1 MRAGVLLS
9 VAVLPMLALAGCIPQ
24 VDRPAGYGT
33 ARPDRQAPYQA
44 PYQAGRAPDRDDT
57 PRRNDRAVE
66 QDDDYRRSDDR
77 PRGGDRPSSEDGAP
91 SDDRGRPDTDTRN
104 VDRGRDAGEVAAL
117 PAPRPAWEARPVRA
131 DAQTIADTTYVVRP
145 GDTLSEVVDRS
156 GASLEAI
163 ARAND
168 LEPPYDI
175 RAGQRLQIPGGRYH
189 QVRRGETGIAIAR
202 AYGVEW
208 SRIVAANALVEPYV
222 LRADQRI
229 QIPGAPGGGN
239 ASASERAQAFTLDI
253 DDILTGGEPALAS
266 NQAPAK
272 PIATPR
278 RVLPS
283 NAVVTGPA
291 RLARG
296 GFLWPVDGRVVK
308 RFGPG
313 ASGERNDGIKIA
325 VPMSTPIHAVAD
337 GVVAY
342 VGDGIAA
349 LGGLVI
355 VKHGGGW
362 TSVYGHASK
371 LLVQRGQSVKRGQT
385 VALSGDTGFADRPEL
400 HFELRKGRTPVDPTS
415 QLPRT

>member
-1 MRAGVLLS
+1 MRRAGVLVSL
-9 VAVLPMLALAGCIPQ
+9 ATLMLTACIPH
-24 VDRPAGYGT
+24 VDHPAGYGNPPR
-33 ARPDRQAPYQA
+33 RPY
-44 PYQAGRAPDRDDT
+44 RDPPPRRDDPPRPRDDSPREDT
-57 PRRNDRAVE
+57 PR
-66 QDDDYRRSDDR
+66 DDR
-77 PRGGDRPSSEDGAP
+77 QPQDIP
-91 SDDRGRPDTDTRN
+91 
-104 VDRGRDAGEVAAL
+104 GRDTGEVTTL
-117 PAPRPAWEARPVRA
+117 PAPRPAWEARPVSA
-131 DAQTIADTTYVVRP
+131 DAKTIPDTTYVVRP
-145 GDTLSEVVDRS
+145 GDTLSRVVDRS

-168 LEPPYDI
+168 LESPYSI
-175 RAGQRLQIPGGRYH
+175 QAGQRLQIPGGRYH

-229 QIPGAPGGGN
+229 QIPGEPSGGTT
-239 ASASERAQAFTLDI
+239 SASERARAFSLAI

-266 NQAPAK
+266 NQAPAR

-283 NAVVTGPA
+283 NAVVTAPA
-291 RLARG
+291 RLASG
-296 GFLWPVDGRVVK
+296 GFLWPVDGKVVK
-308 RFGPG
+308 RFGHG

-325 VPMSTPIHAVAD
+325 VPVSTPIHAAAD

-385 VALSGDTGFADRPEL
+385 IALSGDTGFADRPEL

>member
-1 MRAGVLLS
+1 MVRARFLAA
-9 VAVLPMLALAGCIPQ
+9 VAVLPLLGLAACIPQ
-24 VDRPAGYGT
+24 VERPAGYGQL
-33 ARPDRQAPYQA
+33 APESRPQRPYRNPPAQ
-44 PYQAGRAPDRDDT
+44 RDT
-57 PRRNDRAVE
+57 PPPRQGEAAP
-66 QDDDYRRSDDR
+66 QDRSDDR
-77 PRGGDRPSSEDGAP
+77 P
-91 SDDRGRPDTDTRN
+91 
-104 VDRGRDAGEVAAL
+104 GRDTGEVTTL
-117 PAPRPAWEARPVRA
+117 PAPRPAWEARQVRA
-131 DAQTIADTTYVVRP
+131 DAKTIPETTYVVQP
-145 GDTLSEVVDRS
+145 GDTLSRVADRS

-168 LEPPYDI
+168 LESPYTID
-175 RAGQRLQIPGGRYH
+175 AGERLSIPGGRYH

-208 SRIVAANALVEPYV
+208 SRIVTANALVEPYV
-222 LRADQRI
+222 LRADQRVL
-229 QIPGAPGGGN
+229 IPDAPGGGRP
-239 ASASERAQAFTLDI
+239 SASERAQAFTLDI

-291 RLARG
+291 RLASG

-325 VPMSTPIHAVAD
+325 VPMSTPIHAAAD

-355 VKHGGGW
+355 IKHGGGW

-415 QLPRT
+415 QLPRS

>member
-9 VAVLPMLALAGCIPQ
+9 IAVLPMLALAGCIPQ
-24 VDRPAGYGT
+24 VERPAGYGN
-33 ARPDRQAPYQA
+33 APPDRQAPYETA
-44 PYQAGRAPDRDDT
+44 RAPDRDDT
-57 PRRNDRAVE
+57 ARRGDRAAE
-66 QDDDYRRSDDR
+66 QDDR
-77 PRGGDRPSSEDGAP
+77 PRGDYRPRGDDATS
-91 SDDRGRPDTDTRN
+91 SDDPGRPDNYRRD
-104 VDRGRDAGEVAAL
+104 VDRRRDTGEVAAL

-131 DAQTIADTTYVVRP
+131 DARTISDTTCVVRP
-145 GDTLSEVVDRS
+145 GDTLSEVANRS
-156 GASLEAI
+156 GASIEAI

-168 LEPPYDI
+168 LESPYPI
-175 RAGQRLQIPGGRYH
+175 EAGERLTIPGGRYH

-229 QIPGAPGGGN
+229 LIPGVPGGGTP
-239 ASASERAQAFTLDI
+239 SASERARAFTLDI

-291 RLARG
+291 RLASG

-325 VPMSTPIHAVAD
+325 VPMSTPIHAAAD

-355 VKHGGGW
+355 IKHGGGW

-415 QLPRT
+415 QLPRS

>member
-1 MRAGVLLS
+1 MLRAGVLVPL
-9 VAVLPMLALAGCIPQ
+9 ATLALTACIPH
-24 VDRPAGYGT
+24 VDRPAGYGN
-33 ARPDRQAPYQA
+33 APQRPY
-44 PYQAGRAPDRDDT
+44 RDPPPRRDDPPRPRDNTSRDDSPREDT
-57 PRRNDRAVE
+57 PR
-66 QDDDYRRSDDR
+66 DDR
-77 PRGGDRPSSEDGAP
+77 QPHDIP
-91 SDDRGRPDTDTRN
+91 
-104 VDRGRDAGEVAAL
+104 GRDTGEVTTL
-117 PAPRPAWEARPVRA
+117 PAPRPAWEARPVSA
-131 DAQTIADTTYVVRP
+131 DAKTIPDTTYVVRP
-145 GDTLSEVVDRS
+145 GDTLSRVVDRS

-168 LEPPYDI
+168 LESPYSI
-175 RAGQRLQIPGGRYH
+175 QAGQRLQIPGGRYH

-208 SRIVAANALVEPYV
+208 SRIVSANALVEPYV
-222 LRADQRI
+222 LRADQRVL
-229 QIPGAPGGGN
+229 IPDAPGGGRP
-239 ASASERAQAFTLDI
+239 SASERASAFKLDI
-253 DDILTGGEPALAS
+253 DDILTGGEPALAN

-283 NAVVTGPA
+283 NAVVTAPA
-291 RLARG
+291 RLASG

-325 VPMSTPIHAVAD
+325 VPMSTPIHAAAD

-385 VALSGDTGFADRPEL
+385 IALSGDTGFADRPEL

>member
-1 MRAGVLLS
+1 MRRAGVL
-9 VAVLPMLALAGCIPQ
+9 VLLATLALTACIPK
-24 VDRPAGYGT
+24 VDRPAGYGN
-33 ARPDRQAPYQA
+33 APQRPYRDPPPR
-44 PYQAGRAPDRDDT
+44 RDDPPRPRENT
-57 PRRNDRAVE
+57 PRETTPRENRP
-66 QDDDYRRSDDR
+66 RDDR
-77 PRGGDRPSSEDGAP
+77 RVQDIP
-91 SDDRGRPDTDTRN
+91 
-104 VDRGRDAGEVAAL
+104 GRDTGEVTTL
-117 PAPRPAWEARPVRA
+117 PAPRPAWEARPVSA
-131 DAQTIADTTYVVRP
+131 DAKTIPDTTYIVRP
-145 GDTLSEVVDRS
+145 GDTLSRVVDRS

-168 LEPPYDI
+168 LEPPYTI

-208 SRIVAANALVEPYV
+208 SRIVAVNALVEPYV

-229 QIPGAPGGGN
+229 QIPGEASGGT
-239 ASASERAQAFTLDI
+239 ASASERARAFTLDI

-266 NQAPAK
+266 NQAPAR

-283 NAVVTGPA
+283 NAVVTAPA
-291 RLARG
+291 RLASG
-296 GFLWPVDGRVVK
+296 GFLWPVDGKVVK
-308 RFGPG
+308 RFGHG

-325 VPMSTPIHAVAD
+325 VPVSTPIHAAAD

-355 VKHGGGW
+355 IKHGGGW

-400 HFELRKGRTPVDPTS
+400 HFELRKGRTPVDPTL

>member
-1 MRAGVLLS
+1 MRRASLLA
-9 VAVLPMLALAGCIPQ
+9 VATLPLLGLAACIPQ
-24 VDRPAGYGT
+24 VDRPAGYG
-33 ARPDRQAPYQA
+33 RPVEGTGYGRPAD
-44 PYQAGRAPDRDDT
+44 AGRPRRPYRDPPVRRDDPP
-57 PRRNDRAVE
+57 PRQGESVPRDRA
-66 QDDDYRRSDDR
+66 DDR
-77 PRGGDRPSSEDGAP
+77 P
-91 SDDRGRPDTDTRN
+91 
-104 VDRGRDAGEVAAL
+104 GRDTGDVTTL

-131 DAQTIADTTYVVRP
+131 DAKTIPDTTYVVQP
-145 GDTLSEVVDRS
+145 GDTLSRVADRT

-163 ARAND
+163 ARANELD
-168 LEPPYDI
+168 SPYTI
-175 RAGQRLQIPGGRYH
+175 ETGERLRIPGGRYH

-222 LRADQRI
+222 LRADQRVL
-229 QIPGAPGGGN
+229 IPDAPGGGRP
-239 ASASERAQAFTLDI
+239 SASERAQAFTLDI

-291 RLARG
+291 RLASG
-296 GFLWPVDGRVVK
+296 GFLWPVDGKVVK

-325 VPMSTPIHAVAD
+325 VPMSTPIHAAAD

-355 VKHGGGW
+355 IKHGGGW

-415 QLPRT
+415 QLPRS